1 MKCSLCST
9 STGNVKYT
17 LLSLWYLT
25 HPSSPCHVH
34 RRPLAFFLIKP
45 KQQPLPPPQQ
55 LPFPFPSLSSSFFS
69 LIARTN
75 EKDPRVQAQTPGLNP
90 FPVHPPAKPVA
101 FRVPPVT
108 PSTFKTT
115 PISNLISCLKTKAK
129 SLCFSYPVRGYSR
142 LGYNPVPKGQMA
154 VYVGQKD
161 GVFQRVLVPVIY
173 FNHPLFG
180 DLLREAEEEYGF
192 THPGGITIPCRISEF
207 ERVQTRIAAG
217 NGSRRLLTWMKAS
230 WC

>member
-1 MKCSLCST
+1 M
-9 STGNVKYT
+9 
-17 LLSLWYLT
+17 T

-101 FRVPPVT
+101 FRVPPGHPVNIQNH
-108 PSTFKTT
+108 PHIE
-115 PISNLISCLKTKAK
+115 PHQLPQDQGQVPLLLIPGSGLL
-129 SLCFSYPVRGYSR
+129 SVGD
-142 LGYNPVPKGQMA
+142 NPVPKGQMA

-161 GVFQRVLVPVIY
+161 GVFQRVLVPVISTTRCLEI
-173 FNHPLFG
+173 FLEKRRRNTDLPTRVGSLF
-180 DLLREAEEEYGF
+180 L
-192 THPGGITIPCRISEF
+192 
-207 ERVQTRIAAG
+207 V
-217 NGSRRLLTWMKAS
+217 GSRSSRGSRPGLQPVTVHGG
-230 WC
+230 C